1 MSSQEHRAQ
10 SILAV
15 DFGAATTRANLFDVV
30 EGVYRHIATGEAPST
45 FGAPYHDV
53 LEGLRHALE
62 DILAVTGRKLF
73 SDQTPII
80 SPIDNEGHGV
90 DIVTATSSG
99 GPALRA
105 VLVGLLPQFSLAAA
119 MRATEGA
126 HLQIVETLSLTDGR
140 TQQQQLDAVYRA
152 RPELIVFAGGKDGG
166 ANDSIVRL
174 TETIGLACYRLGGA
188 NRQVVYAGNATLSE
202 KVSTLLASIAD
213 VHVAPNVQPAIG
225 TITTLSAGQE
235 LARATIAAR
244 AGAIGGLREM
254 AAYSQGRLLPTA
266 QAAGVLLQ
274 FMSKGTTPWRRIL
287 FADVGSQSTAVIA
300 AIDGRLTIRVDPDLG
315 VGLSA
320 SATLR
325 SEGLEAFARWLPGE
339 PAEDAIRDFIET
351 KSRVAPHTVPVNA
364 DDLFAE
370 AALARAALRGSLRRS
385 TGFGTRYDLIIG
397 GGATL
402 ANAPHP
408 GLAALVLLDGLS
420 PTGLTTLMLDRSHLV
435 PTLGAAAYFNP
446 LAPVQVLENGGLL
459 TLGTALSLTTNGR
472 GSSALAVGKLTDDSG
487 AAVDFEIAPGSI
499 KAVPLA
505 PNRTAKLTL
514 KPRRDVDAG
523 AGAGRALNVKVLGG
537 SLGLVIDGRGRPT
550 QPPRDAAERAEAIQ
564 SWWTAMADIGA

>member
-1 MSSQEHRAQ
+1 MTNQEHRAQ
-10 SILAV
+10 TILAI

-45 FGAPYHDV
+45 FGAPYRDV

-62 DILAVTGRKLF
+62 DIQAVTGRRLY
-73 SDQTPII
+73 SDQNPII
-80 SPIDNEGHGV
+80 SPVDPDGHGV
-90 DIVTATSSG
+90 DLVTATSSG

-119 MRATEGA
+119 ARATEGA

-140 TQQQQLDAVYRA
+140 TPQQQLDAVYRA
-152 RPELIVFAGGKDGG
+152 RPELIVFAGGKDDG
-166 ANDSIVRL
+166 ARESVLRL
-174 TETIGLACYRLGGA
+174 TETIGLACYRLGGGE
-188 NRQVVYAGNATLSE
+188 RQVVYAGNAALKD
-202 KVSTLLASIAD
+202 KVSSLLSTIAD
-213 VHVAPNVQPAIG
+213 VHIAPNVQPTLGAV
-225 TITTLSAGQE
+225 TTLSAGQE

-244 AGAIGGLREM
+244 AGSIGGLREM

-287 FADVGSQSTAVIA
+287 YADVGSQSTAVIA
-300 AIDGRLTIRVDPDLG
+300 AIDGKLNLRVDPDLG

-320 SATLR
+320 AATLR

-339 PAEDAIRDFIET
+339 PAVDAIRDFVET

-364 DDLFAE
+364 DDLYAE
-370 AALARAALRGSLRRS
+370 AALARAALRGSLRRARGL
-385 TGFGTRYDLIIG
+385 TNRHDLIIG

-402 ANAPHP
+402 ANTPHP
-408 GLAALVLLDGLS
+408 GLAALILLDALNPVGATL
-420 PTGLTTLMLDRSHLV
+420 LMLDRHHLV
-435 PTLGAAAYFNP
+435 PTLGATAYFNP

-459 TLGTALSLTTNGR
+459 TLGTALSLGTTGR
-472 GSSALAVGKLTDDSG
+472 ATSALAHGKLTDEDG
-487 AAVDFEIAPGSI
+487 GTVDFEITAGVL
-499 KAVPLA
+499 KTLPLSA
-505 PNRTAKLTL
+505 GRSARLTV

-523 AGAGRALNVKVLGG
+523 AGPGRAVNTRVLGG
-537 SLGLVIDGRGRPT
+537 SLGVVLDGRGRPC
-550 QPPRDAAERAEAIQ
+550 QPPTDPAERAEALQ
-564 SWWTAMADIGA
+564 TWMHALTEG

>member
-15 DFGAATTRANLFDVV
+15 DFGAATTRANLFDTV
-30 EGVYRHIATGEAPST
+30 EGVYRHVATGEAPST

-62 DILAVTGRKLF
+62 DIQAVTGRRLY

-80 SPIDNEGHGV
+80 TPIDNEGHGV
-90 DIVTATSSG
+90 DLVTATSSG

-105 VLVGLLPQFSLAAA
+105 ILVGLLPQFSLAADA
-119 MRATEGA
+119 RATEGA

-140 TQQQQLDAVYRA
+140 TTQQQLDAVYRA

-166 ANDSIVRL
+166 ANESIVRL

-188 NRQVVYAGNATLSE
+188 NRQVVYAGNAALSD

-213 VHVAPNVQPAIG
+213 VHVAPNVQPTLG

-244 AGAIGGLREM
+244 AGSIGGLREM

-287 FADVGSQSTAVIA
+287 YADVGSQSTAVIS
-300 AIDGRLTIRVDPDLG
+300 AIDGKLTVRVDPDLG
-315 VGLSA
+315 VGLSSA
-320 SATLR
+320 ATLR
-325 SEGLEAFARWLPGE
+325 SEGFDSFARWLPGE

-364 DDLFAE
+364 DDLYAE
-370 AALARAALRGSLRRS
+370 AALARAALRGSLRRAH
-385 TGFGTRYDLIIG
+385 GFGNRHDLIIG
-397 GGATL
+397 GGATM

-420 PTGLTTLMLDRSHLV
+420 PIGLTTLMVDRNHLV
-435 PTLGAAAYFNP
+435 PTLGATAYFNP

-459 TLGTALSLTTNGR
+459 TLGTALSLTTSGR
-472 GSSALAVGKLTDDSG
+472 GTSALAQGKLTDESG
-487 AAVDFEIAPGSI
+487 AVIDFDIAPGTI
-499 KAVPLA
+499 KTVPLA
-505 PNRTAKLTL
+505 ANRTAKLTL

-523 AGAGRALNVKVLGG
+523 AGPGRPLNVKVLGG
-537 SLGLVIDGRGRPT
+537 TLGLVLDGRGRPS
-550 QPPRDAAERAEAIQ
+550 QPPRDAAERAEVLQ
-564 SWWTAMADIGA
+564 TWWNAMTEVAA

>member
-45 FGAPYHDV
+45 FGAPYRDV
-53 LEGLRHALE
+53 LEGLHHALE
-62 DILAVTGRKLF
+62 DIFAVTGRRLF
-73 SDQTPII
+73 SERHALITPV
-80 SPIDNEGHGV
+80 DAEGHGV
-90 DIVTATSSG
+90 DLVTATSSG

-119 MRATEGA
+119 ARATEGA

-140 TQQQQLDAVYRA
+140 TPQQQLDAVYRA
-152 RPELIVFAGGKDGG
+152 RPELIVFAGGKDDG
-166 ANDSIVRL
+166 AKESVLRL
-174 TETIGLACYRLGGA
+174 AETIGLACYRLGGDG
-188 NRQVVYAGNATLSE
+188 RQVVYAGNGAL
-202 KVSTLLASIAD
+202 KDRVSKLLGSIAD
-213 VHVAPNVQPAIG
+213 VHVAPNVQPTLG
-225 TITTLSAGQE
+225 TVTTLSAGQE
-235 LARATIAAR
+235 LAQATIAAR
-244 AGAIGGLREM
+244 AGVTGGLREM

-287 FADVGSQSTAVIA
+287 FADVGSQSTAVISA
-300 AIDGRLTIRVDPDLG
+300 NDGKLNVRVDPDLG

-320 SATLR
+320 AATLR

-339 PAEDAIRDFIET
+339 PAEDAIRDFVET
-351 KSRVAPHTVPVNA
+351 KSRIAPHTVPVNA
-364 DDLFAE
+364 DDLYAE
-370 AALARAALRGSLRRS
+370 AALARAALRGSLRRGRTV
-385 TGFGTRYDLIIG
+385 TGRYDLIIG

-402 ANAPHP
+402 ANAPHA

-420 PTGLTTLMLDRSHLV
+420 PVGLTTLMLDRHHLV
-435 PTLGAAAYFNP
+435 PTLGATAYFNP

-459 TLGTALSLTTNGR
+459 TLGTALSLNPSGR
-472 GSSALAVGKLTDDSG
+472 SSGALAQGKLTDEAG
-487 AAVDFEIAPGSI
+487 GVVDFEITAGSI
-499 KAVPLA
+499 QVLPLA
-505 PNRTAKLTL
+505 PNRTARLTL

-523 AGAGRALNVKVLGG
+523 AGPGRAVNAKVLGG
-537 SLGLVIDGRGRPT
+537 TLGLVLDGRGRPCL
-550 QPPRDAAERAEAIQ
+550 PPKDAAERAEAIQ
-564 SWWTAMADIGA
+564 AWTHAMTEG